1 MFKDILLPLVLGEIH
16 EPAVLTACSLGSA
29 FDAHVV
35 ALAGVSIVAPVATTW
50 AYYPAGIYAT
60 MHESAQA
67 TVHELAEAV
76 RRRLARES
84 AAHEVRA
91 SEQFWLTPTEQAIAH
106 ARYADLIVLG
116 AARRSRDAEAKLF
129 AGLLMAGGRPLI
141 LVPPEA
147 ETREPG
153 HVVIAWKPTREAS
166 RALHDA
172 MPLLQRARSIDLL
185 MVEGD
190 YKSSPRGE
198 PADVHVLAHLAR
210 HGLDVTLV
218 RRNHVENSTGDTILA
233 HARESG
239 ADLIV
244 AGGYSHARAV
254 ELVFGGVTRTLLERA
269 SVPVLFSH

>member
-1 MFKDILLPLVLGEIH
+1 MYKDILLPLVLGEIH
-16 EPAVLTACSLGSA
+16 EPAVLTACAMGSA
-29 FDAHVV
+29 FEAHVV
-35 ALAGVSIVAPVATTW
+35 ALAGVSIIAPSATAW
-50 AYYPAGIYAT
+50 AYYPAGVYAT

-76 RRRLARES
+76 RTRLARES
-84 AAHEVRA
+84 AAHEVRT
-91 SEQFWLTPTEQAIAH
+91 SEQFWLTPTEQAIEH

-116 AARRSRDAEAKLF
+116 VGRNSRDAEAKLF

-147 ETREPG
+147 EAREPG
-153 HVVIAWKPTREAS
+153 HVVIAWKPTREAA

-172 MPLLQRARSIDLL
+172 MPLLERARSIDLL
-185 MVEGD
+185 MVGGD
-190 YKSSPRGE
+190 YKFGPRND
-198 PADVHVLAHLAR
+198 PANVRVLEHLAR
-210 HGLDVTLV
+210 HGLDVNLV
-218 RRNHVENSTGDTILA
+218 CRNDVEASTGDTILA

-254 ELVFGGVTRTLLERA
+254 EVVFGGVTRTLLEHA
-269 SVPVLFSH
+269 FVPVLFSH